1 MFKWQSP
8 LVAGRKSGDGI
19 IAAGQSPNKEEVRVD
34 EKKSNNPYPGFTFK
48 DVFSEILLLTLLL
61 QRMH

>member
-1 MFKWQSP
+1 M
-8 LVAGRKSGDGI
+8 AGRKSGDGI